1 MIYLGNYGFLTAE
14 LCRELADDP
23 AWETAIGLLSG
34 FAEGQQEPRARADG
48 RAEVSRQRKIQ
59 HVLRGAAMLIEE
71 RDLQAERDRF
81 ARAALPVMAAATM
94 RDRLDL
100 FGRDMLVSAEEV
112 AQRAFDIADAMLA
125 ESERRATPQPPEPPA
140 GGST

>member
-1 MIYLGNYGFLTAE
+1 MIYLSDYGPLTAE

-23 AWETAIGLLSG
+23 AWETAIGLLSQV
-34 FAEGQQEPRARADG
+34 AEAQPDARCRADA
-48 RAEVSRQRKIQ
+48 RAEVRRSRKIQ
-59 HVLRGAAMLIEE
+59 EVLRGAAMLVEQ
-71 RDLQAERDRF
+71 RDLQVERDRF

-100 FGRDMLVSAEEV
+100 SGRDMLFSAEEV

-125 ESERRATPQPPEPPA
+125 ESERRATPKPAEEQA